1 MKQNLPS
8 QIEAQLCDDIL
19 KIIYSYLPH
28 LPKSKVK
35 AKSICRISPN
45 MERDLR
51 LIQSTVLKGKSA
63 MYLHDL
69 DDFVLD

>member
-28 LPKSKVK
+28 LPKTKVK
-35 AKSICRISPN
+35 PKSICSISPKL
-45 MERDLR
+45 ERDLR
-51 LIQSTVLKGKSA
+51 LIQSTILRGKSA
-63 MYLHDL
+63 MYLQDL